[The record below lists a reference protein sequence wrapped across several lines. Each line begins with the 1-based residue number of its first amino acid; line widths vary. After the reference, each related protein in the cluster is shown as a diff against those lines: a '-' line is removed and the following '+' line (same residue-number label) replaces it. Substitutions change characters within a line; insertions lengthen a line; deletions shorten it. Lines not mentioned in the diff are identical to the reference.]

1 MAETEKESLK
11 IAKEGRVSY
20 NALSTL
26 GGMIA
31 EECNRDLV
39 FPYCVYT
46 YKKMFK
52 DATIAPALSI
62 MEMSIS
68 KVPWTVKIP
77 KGKKEELKDKAEFLE
92 QVMND
97 MDSTW
102 SEFIRKASTINKFG
116 FAPIE
121 KVYRK
126 RLRKEGSKY
135 NDGKYGIKDLHLIA
149 QDSVLGWEWSDDGRD
164 LIGLRQ
170 AVVIPKGKNG
180 DISKQS
186 SGEVFIPRNKFLLFN
201 TGADKDNP
209 QGLSPLNAVYMAW
222 RFKTELEK
230 AEAKGVA
237 NDLRGLKVISI
248 PPEYLA
254 EDATEDQKATRKYF
268 EEALK
273 GISRGEQEGVIM
285 PLAYNE
291 SSQKMFDFELK
302 SVIGSNA
309 HDTNAIIERYKKEIL
324 TGIMI
329 PHLVLGQDGGGSFAL
344 SDNIKE
350 VANTVIQA
358 RLREIR
364 DQLNHDLIP
373 QLFRINGWD
382 TEVTPYFDF
391 EEDESSDWDE
401 FSKAVQR
408 IAAVGG
414 IVLDA
419 PTVNSIAKKL
429 SLPIPF
435 DDEDISLEEV
445 EKYTTAKT
453 TRSGDGMEVGKVGEG
468 TSDVLSGEDKS
479 ISNMENA

>member
-11 IAKEGRVSY
+11 LAKESRISY

-26 GGMIA
+26 GGTIV
-31 EECNRDLV
+31 EECNRDLR
-39 FPYCVYT
+39 FPQCMYT
-46 YKKMFK
+46 YKMMFK
-52 DATIAPALSI
+52 DATIAPALAI
-62 MEMSIS
+62 MEMSIT

-102 SEFIRKASTINKFG
+102 AEFIRKAATINKFG
-116 FAPIE
+116 FSPME

-126 RLRKEGSKY
+126 RARKEGSKY
-135 NDGKYGIKDLHLIA
+135 NDGKYGIKDIHLIS
-149 QDSVLGWEWSDDGRD
+149 QDSVIGWEWSKDGRD

-170 AVVIPKGKNG
+170 AVVVPKGKSG
-180 DISKQS
+180 LVETAGK
-186 SGEVFIPRNKFLLFN
+186 GEVFVPRNKFLLFN

-230 AEAKGVA
+230 SEAKGVA
-237 NDLRGLKVISI
+237 NDLRGLKVIGI
-248 PPEYLA
+248 PPEYLS
-254 EDATEDQKATRKYF
+254 EDATDDQKATRKYF
-268 EEALK
+268 QDALK
-273 GISRGEQEGVIM
+273 GISRGDQEGVIM
-285 PLAYNE
+285 PLAYNDQ
-291 SSQKMFDFELK
+291 SQEMFKFELK
-302 SVIGSNA
+302 SVLGTSS
-309 HDTNAIIERYKKEIL
+309 HDTNAIIDRYKKEIL
-324 TGIMI
+324 TGIMV

-350 VANTVIQA
+350 VANTVVQA

-364 DQLNHDLIP
+364 DQLNHDLVP

-382 TEVTPYFDF
+382 TSVTPYFDF

-414 IVLDA
+414 VVLDA
-419 PTVNSIAKKL
+419 PTINSIAKKL

-435 DDEDISLEEV
+435 DDEDISIEEV
-445 EKYTTAKT
+445 AEFTTAKT
-453 TRSGDGMEVGKVGEG
+453 TRSGDGMSVGKVGEG
-468 TSDVLSGEDKS
+468 TSDSLSGEDKT
-479 ISNMENA
+479 ISNLENA